1 MKHFLFSVL
10 LLSTGVASQAQ
21 QTPASSPTD
30 STETSRRSDYAP
42 GEVVTPEGKV
52 VQAYFPHSINGFEKT
67 ISYYNTHPEVRPFPK
82 PHYISVDK
90 INNMTVRGQYSE
102 TLEMNGKSLHL
113 LAARLV
119 DGPVE
124 LFNFAEAKS
133 VPVPIPIP
141 GAMLVPMAGIPYTKN
156 HWYLRRAG
164 VVTEVKRGKFEEQI
178 SEYLKAQPEL
188 AAKVKNKDKYY
199 HYQDM
204 VLIISEYNKLTNS
217 PAGGSTN

>member
-1 MKHFLFSVL
+1 MKHL
-10 LLSTGVASQAQ
+10 LLSTALFGASVASFAQ
-21 QTPASSPTD
+21 QAPASSATD

-42 GEVVTPEGKV
+42 GEVLTPEGKLV
-52 VQAYFPHSINGFEKT
+52 KAYFPHSINGFEKT
-67 ISYYNTHPEVRPFPK
+67 ISYYTTHPEVRPFPK

-90 INNMTVRGQYSE
+90 IKTLTVRGQYSE
-102 TLEMNGKSLHL
+102 TLSMNGKSLHL

-133 VPVPIPIP
+133 VPLPVPIP
-141 GAMLVPMAGIPYTKN
+141 GAMLIPVVGIPYTKN

-178 SEYLKAQPEL
+178 SEYLNTQPEL
-188 AAKVKNKDKYY
+188 ATKVKSKAKDYQ
-199 HYQDM
+199 YQDM
-204 VLIISEYNKLTNS
+204 VRIITEYNQQAASAPT
-217 PAGGSTN
+217 GSSN

>member
-1 MKHFLFSVL
+1 MKQFLPVL
-10 LLSTGVASQAQ
+10 LLLSMSVASQAQ
-21 QTPASSPTD
+21 QAPTSSPVD

-42 GEVVTPEGKV
+42 GEVVTPEGKTV
-52 VQAYFPHSINGFEKT
+52 KAYFPHSINGFEKN
-67 ISYYNTHPEVRPFPK
+67 ISYYNAHPEVRPFPK

-90 INNMTVRGQYSE
+90 IKSMTVRGQYSE
-102 TLEMNGKSLHL
+102 TLSIHGKSLHL

-133 VPVPIPIP
+133 VPLPVPIP
-141 GAMLVPMAGIPYTKN
+141 GAMLIPVVGIPYTKN

-178 SEYLKAQPEL
+178 SEYLTAQPDL
-188 AAKVKNKDKYY
+188 AAKVKGKAKDYQ
-199 HYQDM
+199 YQDM
-204 VLIISEYNKLTNS
+204 VRIVSEYNQQATGPTS
-217 PAGGSTN
+217 GSTN